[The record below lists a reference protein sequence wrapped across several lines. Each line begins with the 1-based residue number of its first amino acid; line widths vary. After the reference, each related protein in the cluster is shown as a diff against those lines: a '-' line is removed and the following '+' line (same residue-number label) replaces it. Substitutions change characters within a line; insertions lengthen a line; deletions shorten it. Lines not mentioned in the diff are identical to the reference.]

1 MSEKDQGLINAI
13 LDFDEDFV
21 IEEVN
26 KMKDSGRD
34 PVEILEIAKG
44 AMEQVGRMFQ
54 EKEIFLTELIMSGE
68 LFNIILEELDFT
80 EEHLASQAGGSK
92 GKILLGTVEKDVHD
106 IGKNILKGLLVSNGY
121 EVKDIGV
128 DVPIAKFVEE
138 AKDYSPQV
146 VAMSGLLTIAYDS
159 MRDTIEGFDK
169 AGIRKSFMVIIG
181 GGATDQQV
189 ADYTKADNVGA
200 SAIDGL
206 EKINA
211 FFESK

>member
-1 MSEKDQGLINAI
+1 MTEKDQGLIDAI
-13 LDFDEDFV
+13 LDIDEDFV
-21 IEEVN
+21 LEEDR
-26 KMKDSGRD
+26 KLKDLGRD

-44 AMEQVGRMFQ
+44 AMEQVGKMFQ

-68 LFNIILEELDFT
+68 LFNIILEELGFT
-80 EEHLASQAGGSK
+80 EEQLKSKTGESK
-92 GKILLGTVEKDVHD
+92 GKILLGTVEKDVHN

-138 AKDYSPQV
+138 ATAYTPQV

-159 MRDTIEGFDK
+159 MKDTIEAFDK

-181 GGATDQQV
+181 GGATDQKV
-189 ADYTKADNVGA
+189 AEYTKADNYGA

-206 EKINA
+206 GKIKA